1 MKNGANMTAFFNL
14 DGNHHIF
21 ADLKKSVLYIFNSA
35 IARKPLTFYEANHIY
50 LETRH
55 FTLSKWAVVGWVF
68 DEKIWSQNLKA
79 TCTS

>member
-1 MKNGANMTAFFNL
+1 MKNDANMRAFFNP

-50 LETRH
+50 SETRH
-55 FTLSKWAVVGWVF
+55 FTLSKWAVAGWVF
-68 DEKIWSQNLKA
+68 DEKFWSQNLKA

>member
-1 MKNGANMTAFFNL
+1 MKNDANMRAFLNR
-14 DGNHHIF
+14 DGNHPIF

-50 LETRH
+50 SETRH
-55 FTLSKWAVVGWVF
+55 FTLSKWAVAGRVF

>member
-1 MKNGANMTAFFNL
+1 MKNGANMTAFFNP

-55 FTLSKWAVVGWVF
+55 FTLSK
-68 DEKIWSQNLKA
+68 
-79 TCTS
+79 